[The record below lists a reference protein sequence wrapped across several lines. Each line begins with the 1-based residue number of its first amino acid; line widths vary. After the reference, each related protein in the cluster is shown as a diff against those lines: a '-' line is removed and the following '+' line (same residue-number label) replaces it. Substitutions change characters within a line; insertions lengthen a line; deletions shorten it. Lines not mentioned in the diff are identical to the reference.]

1 MLLEVL
7 VTERAGDR
15 ARGEGSGREAVLAAL
30 GEFFERARCGD
41 LRSHKTHK
49 KRNERVQH
57 LSTGSRP
64 PTCQAVARIETET
77 YRAVLGE
84 SLFGPGVP
92 RSCIALTKATSDSVR
107 IGLSTAITLGLDFTG
122 VDFFLAGLRA
132 AFALD

>member
-64 PTCQAVARIETET
+64 QHVK
-77 YRAVLGE
+77 LWHE
-84 SLFGPGVP
+84 SKLK
-92 RSCIALTKATSDSVR
+92 LTVQFSAKAC
-107 IGLSTAITLGLDFTG
+107 LGLECQDP
-122 VDFFLAGLRA
+122 ASR
-132 AFALD
+132 